1 MTMHA
6 IRTSAH
12 AEPAYWDH
20 IIVGGG
26 SSGAVLASRLSENP
40 DRRVLLLEAGPD
52 FACPEDMPEV
62 LKCMREPVMS
72 GYNWDFAAHLHGTE
86 SSHNRQRSL
95 AMAAEAPR
103 GTLTA
108 VQPRPAAPQQ
118 FPYALGRVIGG
129 SSSVNGAIALR
140 GLKEDFSR
148 WVEMGCAGWGW
159 SDVLP
164 YFNKLETDHVFS
176 GPAHGSAGPIP
187 ITRPAPNQLQ
197 SLQAAF
203 REACLDLGIPE
214 VLDLNGSSAT
224 GVGPLPSNSINH
236 TRISTAVAYLAPA
249 RKRGSLDIKGQCLV
263 TRVLFDGKRA
273 VGVEAIVNG
282 RYQNYFGRHVTI
294 SAGAINTVAI
304 LLRSGIGDSAQCQ
317 SLGVNPV
324 AHLPGVG
331 ENLMDH
337 PAVLMWM
344 VPHDSMSEDQPNHQI
359 MARLASENSPTPN
372 LNLFILNNFV
382 TSSIP
387 MLSNVLG
394 SPTAH
399 ALSVML
405 ASPVSRGRVHIDS
418 ITPHCKPVIEL
429 NLGSAPEDIEHLM
442 AGVRLAWKIV
452 RSPQIVRQT
461 KSTFLWTETIVRNDN
476 LLKNTIQRFLNATW
490 HPVGTAKMGSSSDGM
505 AVVDSRCRV
514 HGLDGLRVVDA
525 SVMPNIPS
533 APTNLCCIML
543 AERVAEWMAEE
554 DR

>member
-6 IRTSAH
+6 TRTSAH
-12 AEPAYWDH
+12 AEPAHWDH
-20 IIVGGG
+20 IIIGGG

-86 SSHNRQRSL
+86 LSHNRQWSL
-95 AMAAEAPR
+95 TMAAEAPR
-103 GTLTA
+103 DTLTA
-108 VQPRPAAPQQ
+108 VQPRPAASQQ

-140 GLKEDFSR
+140 GFREDFSR

-187 ITRPAPNQLQ
+187 ITRPAPDQLQ

-214 VLDLNGSSAT
+214 VLDLNGSSAA

-249 RKRGSLDIKGQCLV
+249 RKRGSLDIKGHCLV
-263 TRVLFDGKRA
+263 NRVLFDGKRA
-273 VGVEAIVNG
+273 VGVEAIVDG
-282 RYQNYFGRHVTI
+282 RRQNYFGRRVTI

-304 LLRSGIGDSAQCQ
+304 LLRSGVGDSALCR

-324 AHLPGVG
+324 VHLPGVG

-344 VPHDSMSEDQPNHQI
+344 VPKDPMSEDQPNHQI
-359 MARLASENSPTPN
+359 MARLASENSLTPN

-382 TSSIP
+382 TASIP

-394 SPTAH
+394 SPTAN

-405 ASPVSRGRVHIDS
+405 ASPVSRGRVHIDN
-418 ITPHCKPVIEL
+418 IAPHCKPVIEL
-429 NLGSAPEDIEHLM
+429 NLGSAPEDIEQLM

-452 RSPQIVRQT
+452 QSPQIARHT
-461 KSTFLWTETIVRNDN
+461 KSIFLWTDTMVRNDR
-476 LLKNTIQRFLNATW
+476 LLKNTIQHFLNATW

-543 AERVAEWMAEE
+543 AERVAEWVADEE
-554 DR
+554 S